1 MALGRAA
8 RAGRHGTT
16 GPPGGP
22 LPQGP
27 GDLAGA
33 DGPEPFDDYADAGGD
48 EREDLFRA
56 LVRSVDGERVGRVTS
71 VVRDEDGRPTWLVV
85 STGWLRGADVPVPY
99 DEGCRRRGGTVVVPY
114 PKDVVRGAPPLDPDL
129 AVDPQLETGV
139 RLHYAAARASLL
151 AGRRDPVDAARE
163 TPWPCCTEDMWDDEL
178 GDALVD
184 ELRGALPAQAT
195 ATTPRTLA
203 AGAPPAV
210 PAA

>member
-8 RAGRHGTT
+8 RAGRQDTA

-27 GDLAGA
+27 GDLLDA

-71 VVRDEDGRPTWLVV
+71 VVRDEGGRPTWLVV

-114 PKDVVRGAPPLDPDL
+114 PKDVVRDAPPLDPDL

-151 AGRRDPVDAARE
+151 AGRSGPAE
-163 TPWPCCTEDMWDDEL
+163 TPWPCCAEDRWDDEL

-184 ELRGALPAQAT
+184 ELRGAVPAQPT
-195 ATTPRTLA
+195 AASPRTLA
-203 AGAPPAV
+203 AGAPTAV